1 MNVADALV
9 SRQFAD
15 GELIIRQVRHD
26 LIVIV
31 YRNNIVII
39 GV

>member
-15 GELIIRQVRHD
+15 GELIIRQVCD
-26 LIVIV
+26 IF
-31 YRNNIVII
+31 NNNNNNN
-39 GV
+39 